1 MATAEARLGSAGTLP
16 PFRIR
21 PAVLADVDA
30 VAAIEAAAFSNPWHP
45 QTIRSL
51 VAQGRARILVG
62 EDPSEGI
69 VGYAVI
75 WWALDQGELANLAVK
90 EEYRGRGLGAAL
102 LERAMAEA
110 RAHQVESLFLEVRE
124 SNRKAQNL
132 YLARGF
138 IQVAVRRDYYRNPRE
153 DALVLLKRLDD

>member
-16 PFRIR
+16 PFQIR

>member
-1 MATAEARLGSAGTLP
+1 LGSAGTLP
-16 PFRIR
+16 PFQIR

-132 YLARGF
+132 YLAWGF
-138 IQVAVRRDYYRNPRE
+138 MQVAVRRDYYRNPRE